1 MIFRDEHNLSR
12 GPKCLMLTVL
22 IAAILISGFLMF
34 ANIKGNSWWAHYQ
47 IRGDL
52 IRRIILLSCSIIY
65 LLRLFF
71 TMFVFLKRKVPWLE
85 EAIPISILIALVLF
99 AFAYV
104 GGKNDKSINII
115 DIIGIFLYLCGSF
128 LNTYSEYE
136 RNTWKKKPENKG
148 LLYTGGLFKYSMH
161 INYFGDVILFT
172 GFAMITQTIYMFLIP
187 FFMTLNF
194 IFFLIPALDAYL
206 KKKYGREFIEYSKR
220 SKKFI
225 PFIY

>member
-12 GPKCLMLTVL
+12 GPKCLMLIVL

-34 ANIKGNSWWAHYQ
+34 ANIKANSWWAHYQ

-65 LLRLFF
+65 LLRLSF
-71 TMFVFLKRKVPWLE
+71 TMFVFLKRKMPWLE
-85 EAIPISILIALVLF
+85 AISISILMLLVLF

-104 GGKNDKSINII
+104 GGKNDKPINII
-115 DIIGIFLYLCGSF
+115 DIIGIFLFLCGSF

-136 RNTWKKKPENKG
+136 RHTWKKKPENKG
-148 LLYTGGLFKYSMH
+148 LLYTEGLFKYSMH
-161 INYFGDVILFT
+161 INYFGDVVLFT
-172 GFAMITQTIYMFLIP
+172 GFALITQSIYMLLIP

-194 IFFLIPALDAYL
+194 IFFLIPTLDAYL
-206 KKKYGREFIEYSKR
+206 KKKYGKEFIEYSKR

>member
-1 MIFRDEHNLSR
+1 MIFRNEHDLSA
-12 GPKCLMLTVL
+12 GPKCLILTVL
-22 IAAILISGFLMF
+22 IVIILISGFLMF
-34 ANIKGNSWWAHYQ
+34 ADIKANSWWAHYQ

-71 TMFVFLKRKVPWLE
+71 TMFVFLKRKMVWLE
-85 EAIPISILIALVLF
+85 AMVICIIMPLILF

-104 GGKNDKSINII
+104 GGKNDKSINIV

-128 LNTYSEYE
+128 LNTYSEYK
-136 RNTWKKKPENKG
+136 RHTWKKKPENKG
-148 LLYTGGLFKYSMH
+148 RLYTEGLFKYSMH
-161 INYFGDVILFT
+161 INYFGDVVLFT
-172 GFAMITQTIYMFLIP
+172 GFAMITQTIYMLLIP

-194 IFFLIPALDAYL
+194 IFFLIPTLDAYL